1 MAESIEKLCGKLSLL
16 EGEKIG
22 IAIAE
27 GEVEEARAQGG
38 RCLIGKIWMGKRV
51 NKEAFKTVL
60 SRIWR
65 TIRV

>member
-27 GEVEEARAQGG
+27 GEVEEARA
-38 RCLIGKIWMGKRV
+38 
-51 NKEAFKTVL
+51 
-60 SRIWR
+60 
-65 TIRV
+65 